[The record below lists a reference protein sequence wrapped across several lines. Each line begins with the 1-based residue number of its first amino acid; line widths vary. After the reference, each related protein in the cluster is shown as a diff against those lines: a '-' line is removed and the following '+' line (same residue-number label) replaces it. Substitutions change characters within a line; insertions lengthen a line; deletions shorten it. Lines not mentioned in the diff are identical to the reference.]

1 MKGEL
6 MLHIHLDTSKLCST
20 LAALEPVKLKGLD
33 LLQSDQHV
41 FGLLPN
47 PTAIPREILRDAVL
61 ELIAYTDTCA
71 RAIQRLCD
79 VPPVPLTAFPIV
91 EWAL

>member
-1 MKGEL
+1 
-6 MLHIHLDTSKLCST
+6 MLHLYLDTPKLCST
-20 LAALEPVKLKGLD
+20 LAAIKPVKLKGLD
-33 LLQSDQHV
+33 LLQSEQCA

-47 PTAIPREILRDAVL
+47 SAAIPRETLRDAVL
-61 ELIAYTDTCA
+61 ELIAYTDACA

-79 VPPVPLTAFPIV
+79 VPPIPLTAFPIV